1 MEPNIEQKNLLKTL
15 KKYEIVKLLSNLN
28 DTGNRNVYFEQ
39 YSTDIDIVV
48 DILYTAISDIYGK
61 VVADLGCG
69 NGIFSIGA
77 SLMNAKKVY
86 CVEITD
92 SIKIAIENAIKLNVK
107 NIEYHQIDVEK
118 FNINVD
124 TTIMNPPFGY
134 QNPGLDMKFFKTAM
148 DISNSIYFIY
158 TSKGEYHIKNVFKNY
173 EKKDFRLF
181 RIKNYKLK
189 IPYYYKFHKKDKEY
203 IDISLYMAKVI

>member
-1 MEPNIEQKNLLKTL
+1 MKTL

-92 SIKIAIENAIKLNVK
+92 SIKIAIENAI
-107 NIEYHQIDVEK
+107 
-118 FNINVD
+118 
-124 TTIMNPPFGY
+124 
-134 QNPGLDMKFFKTAM
+134 
-148 DISNSIYFIY
+148 
-158 TSKGEYHIKNVFKNY
+158 
-173 EKKDFRLF
+173 
-181 RIKNYKLK
+181 
-189 IPYYYKFHKKDKEY
+189 
-203 IDISLYMAKVI
+203 